1 MDEEEKVYFSRTS
14 YLLLRECKNYGLQAS
29 PDGWVIFCILQ
40 ISNKE
45 ENAVLW
51 ISQVEKC

>member
-29 PDGWVIFCILQ
+29 PDDWVIFCILQ
-40 ISNKE
+40 SNKE